1 LAIAAQRVLKK
12 KRRYKFLLF
21 FSILLSPLTKEK
33 NHFEFVF
40 VFYCHGRMVSC
51 LFHLSAAGPKWTDQ
65 PRTCKRLGCP
75 HQLTHVALSSDDTFS
90 LSTAAGLSLSQSNR
104 FGEMFVF

>member
-1 LAIAAQRVLKK
+1 MGEWSLA
-12 KRRYKFLLF
+12 FFTSLL
-21 FSILLSPLTKEK
+21 LD
-33 NHFEFVF
+33 
-40 VFYCHGRMVSC
+40 
-51 LFHLSAAGPKWTDQ
+51 PKWTDQ